1 MTKKRTLKIAL
12 IAFAGYFA
20 LVGTSFAIQ
29 LPDSPYPYSVIKTG
43 SCKRDKTSI
52 CTIEIWLAHKQ
63 KKNNK
68 AIRKELKGKFIKTL
82 RKTIQYWKP
91 KGGHPPTNIAI
102 GGGISAE
109 DARYAIEL
117 AIKLND
123 KIDGLI
129 HQRLNPP
136 NYVAIATSAW
146 DIKSETKVSQESL
159 EKLRNPSL
167 KSEEFHKLYREL
179 TGEAKVEPAFY

>member
-1 MTKKRTLKIAL
+1 MTKKKNFKISL
-12 IAFAGYFA
+12 IILAGYLTLA
-20 LVGTSFAIQ
+20 TTAFAIQ
-29 LPDSPYPYSVIKTG
+29 LPDSPYPYSVTKTG

-68 AIRKELKGKFIKTL
+68 AIRKELKSKSIKTL

-109 DARYAIEL
+109 DARYAIDL
-117 AIKLND
+117 ALKLND

-129 HQRLNPP
+129 HQKLNPP

-146 DIKSETKVSQESL
+146 DAKSETKISPESL

-179 TGEAKVEPAFY
+179 TGEANVAPAFY